1 MSNCNDDY
9 EQIRKKLSECNRDVK
24 YIFVQGLAGPTGP
37 QGDVGIQGLQGEIG
51 PTGPRGEKGDVG
63 PAGPRGFPGEIGIS
77 EVITIDG
84 TETVEPNEETQVQ
97 DDLDRNIHHLTFYI
111 PKGEKGDKGE
121 TGSSELTLYNA
132 LGFGSFPETTV
143 SGSAMIGAK
152 KIVPNNNQYFI
163 VKDTKNISI
172 QSLEFM
178 K

>member
-24 YIFVQGLAGPTGP
+24 YIFVQGLAGPTEP
-37 QGDVGIQGLQGEIG
+37 QGDAGIQGLQGEIG
-51 PTGPRGEKGDVG
+51 TTGPR
-63 PAGPRGFPGEIGIS
+63 
-77 EVITIDG
+77 
-84 TETVEPNEETQVQ
+84 
-97 DDLDRNIHHLTFYI
+97 
-111 PKGEKGDKGE
+111 GEKGDKGE

-132 LGFGSFPETTV
+132 LCFGSFPETTV
-143 SGSAMIGAK
+143 SGSAMRGAK

>member
-24 YIFVQGLAGPTGP
+24 YIFVQGLAGPTEP
-37 QGDVGIQGLQGEIG
+37 QGDAGIQGLQGEIG
-51 PTGPRGEKGDVG
+51 TTGPR
-63 PAGPRGFPGEIGIS
+63 
-77 EVITIDG
+77 
-84 TETVEPNEETQVQ
+84 
-97 DDLDRNIHHLTFYI
+97 
-111 PKGEKGDKGE
+111 GEKGDKGE

-132 LGFGSFPETTV
+132 LCFGSFPETTV

-172 QSLEFM
+172 QSLKFM